1 LKQLVL
7 LTDNYP
13 NSNGE
18 FFLDD
23 EINIISSEFEK
34 ITVLCISKRN
44 NEHRTIPKNV
54 QVIELPQIG
63 LIERILLRFQSLFFM
78 PLWDELNSLKRD
90 YGLRPNFLIFK
101 ILVEDFVR
109 SSIIIKALNK
119 HQLTYPSKNMLY
131 SYWHDYKAL
140 AIARIR
146 KKTGCPAIARCHRW
160 DVYFYANTPP
170 YLPYRKY
177 LLNELSLTC
186 SISEDGIN
194 YMRQIHQFNG
204 KDKLMLSRLGKINN
218 RIPHP
223 LMSASDV
230 ITICSCS
237 TLTSVKRVEL
247 IIDFIKSLSVHIKIK
262 WVHFGDGI
270 LKEKLL
276 KLAEESLTNVDYNF
290 MGIVPNEEILNFYHV
305 NFVDLFINFSD
316 SEGIPVSIMEAQSA
330 GIPVLAT
337 NVGGTSEIVN
347 NENGFL
353 VEKDF
358 NLKEVVSI
366 IQKYLSSTD
375 EVKKQKRKASYENWK
390 QNYNAETN
398 YKEFVK
404 LLLSAEVSKAEN
416 IL

>member
-1 LKQLVL
+1 LKHLVL

-23 EINIISSEFEK
+23 EINIISSKFEK
-34 ITVLCISKRN
+34 ITVLCASKIYNTKRA
-44 NEHRTIPKNV
+44 IPHNV

-63 LIERILLRFQSLFFM
+63 FFKRILFRFQSLFFM
-78 PLWDELNSLKRD
+78 PLFKELLSLKKS
-90 YGLRPNFLIFK
+90 YGLPPNFLLVK

-109 SSIIIKALNK
+109 SSIVMKELYK
-119 HQLTYPSKNMLY
+119 HELTDPSKHILY
-131 SYWHDYKAL
+131 SYWHDYKTL

-146 KKTGCPAIARCHRW
+146 KKTGCRAIARCHRW
-160 DVYFYANTPP
+160 DVYFYANNPP

-177 LLNELSLTC
+177 LLNELSLTS
-186 SISEDGIN
+186 SISVDGIN
-194 YMRQIHQFNG
+194 YMRLAHNFN
-204 KDKLMLSRLGKINN
+204 KTNKLVLSRLGKINN
-218 RIPHP
+218 RNPHP
-223 LMSASDV
+223 FISGSDL

-276 KLAEESLTNVDYNF
+276 KLAEESLINIDYNF
-290 MGIVPNEEILNFYHV
+290 RGIVPNDEILNFYNL
-305 NFVDLFINFSD
+305 NFIDLFINFSE

-358 NLKEVVSI
+358 NLKEVVTI
-366 IQKYLSSTD
+366 IKRYLSST
-375 EVKKQKRKASYENWK
+375 EEEKQRKRNASYENWK

-398 YKEFVK
+398 YIEFVK
-404 LLLSAEVSKAEN
+404 LITAN
-416 IL
+416 Y

>member
-1 LKQLVL
+1 MKHLVL

-23 EINIISSEFEK
+23 EINIISSKFEK
-34 ITVLCISKRN
+34 IIVLCTSNKN
-44 NEHRTIPKNV
+44 NIQRAIPQNV
-54 QVIELPQIG
+54 QVIEIHQIG
-63 LIERILLRFQSLFFM
+63 LIERIFLRFQSLFFLA
-78 PLWDELNSLKRD
+78 LWNELVSLKRV

-101 ILVEDFVR
+101 ILIQDFVR
-109 SSIIIKALNK
+109 SSIVMRALNQHK
-119 HQLTYPSKNMLY
+119 LTDPSKHILY

-170 YLPYRKY
+170 YLPYKKY
-177 LLNELSLTC
+177 LLNELSFTC
-186 SISEDGIN
+186 SISEDGIK
-194 YMRQIHQFNG
+194 YIRQVHNCNG
-204 KDKLMLSRLGKINN
+204 KDKLVLSRLGKINN
-218 RIPHP
+218 RNPYPFI
-223 LMSASDV
+223 STSDM

-247 IIDFIKSLSVHIKIK
+247 IIDFIKSLSVHVKIK
-262 WVHFGDGI
+262 WFHFGDGI
-270 LKEKLL
+270 LKEDLL
-276 KLAEESLTNVDYNF
+276 KLAEESLINIDYNF
-290 MGIVPNEEILNFYHV
+290 LGIVPNDDILNFYHV
-305 NFVDLFINFSD
+305 NFVDLFINFSE

-347 NENGFL
+347 DENGFL

-358 NLKEVVSI
+358 NQEEVVSI
-366 IQKYLSSTD
+366 IQHYLSSNKV
-375 EVKKQKRKASYENWK
+375 VKQQKRNASYENWK
-390 QNYNAETN
+390 QQYNAETN
-398 YKEFVK
+398 YNEFFK
-404 LLLSAEVSKAEN
+404 LLKTCTEPGRSAHH
-416 IL
+416 

>member
-1 LKQLVL
+1 MKHLVL
-7 LTDNYP
+7 LCDYYP

-23 EINIISSEFEK
+23 EINIIASKFEK
-34 ITVLCISKRN
+34 ITVLCMSNKN
-44 NEHRTIPKNV
+44 NAQRVIPQNV
-54 QVIELPQIG
+54 QLIEFPQIRF
-63 LIERILLRFQSLFFM
+63 LERIFLRFQSLFFL
-78 PLWDELNSLKRD
+78 PLWKELLDIKKS
-90 YGLRPNFLIFK
+90 YGLVPNFLLFK

-109 SSIIIKALNK
+109 SSIVMKALYK
-119 HQLTYPSKNMLY
+119 HELTDPSKHILY

-140 AIARIR
+140 AIARIL
-146 KKTGCPAIARCHRW
+146 KKTGCRAIARCHRW

-177 LLNELSLTC
+177 LLNALSLTS
-186 SISEDGIN
+186 SISVDGIN
-194 YMRQIHQFNG
+194 YMRQVHNFN
-204 KDKLMLSRLGKINN
+204 KPSKLVLSRLGKINN
-218 RIPHP
+218 RNLHP
-223 LMSASDV
+223 FISGSDM

-247 IIDFIKSLSVHIKIK
+247 IIDFIKSLSVHYNIK

-276 KLAEESLTNVDYNF
+276 KLAEESLFNIDYNF
-290 MGIVPNEEILNFYHV
+290 RGIVPNDEILNFYNL
-305 NFVDLFINFSD
+305 NFIDLFINFSE

-358 NLKEVVSI
+358 NLKEVVTVI
-366 IQKYLSSTD
+366 KRYLSSTD
-375 EVKKQKRKASYENWK
+375 EEKQQKRKASYENWK
-390 QNYNAETN
+390 QNYNAEIN
-398 YKEFVK
+398 YNEFVK
-404 LLLSAEVSKAEN
+404 LLTTHY
-416 IL
+416 

>member
-1 LKQLVL
+1 MKHLVL

-13 NSNGE
+13 NTIGE

-23 EINIISSEFEK
+23 EINIIASKFEK
-34 ITVLCISKRN
+34 ITVLCASEKN
-44 NEHRTIPKNV
+44 NSQRPIPQNI
-54 QVIELPQIG
+54 QVIEFTKIRF
-63 LIERILLRFQSLFFM
+63 IERVLLRFKGLFFR
-78 PLWDELNSLKRD
+78 PLWNELLFLKKS
-90 YGLRPNFLIFK
+90 YNLRTNFLIFK
-101 ILVEDFVR
+101 ILMEDFVR
-109 SSIIIKALNK
+109 SSIVMKALYL
-119 HQLTYPSKNMLY
+119 HQLTDPSKHILY

-146 KKTGCPAIARCHRW
+146 KKTDCHAIARCHRW
-160 DVYFYANTPP
+160 DVYFYANNPP

-177 LLNELSLTC
+177 LLNELSLSC

-194 YMRQIHQFNG
+194 YMRQLHNFNR
-204 KDKLMLSRLGKINN
+204 KDKLVLSRLGKINKEN
-218 RIPHP
+218 P
-223 LMSASDV
+223 LSIISNLDV

-247 IIDFIKSLSVHIKIK
+247 IIDFVKSLSVHVKIK

-276 KLAEESLTNVDYNF
+276 KLAEVSLINIDYNF
-290 MGIVPNEEILNFYHV
+290 MGIVPNDDILNFYNV
-305 NFVDLFINFSD
+305 NFVDLFINFSE

-347 NENGFL
+347 DENGFL

-358 NLKEVVSI
+358 NQEEVVSI
-366 IQKYLSSTD
+366 IQHYLSSNKV
-375 EVKKQKRKASYENWK
+375 VKQQKRNASYENWK
-390 QNYNAETN
+390 QQYNAETN
-398 YKEFVK
+398 YNEFFK
-404 LLLSAEVSKAEN
+404 LLKTCTEPGRSAHH
-416 IL
+416 

>member
-1 LKQLVL
+1 MKHLVL
-7 LTDNYP
+7 LSDNYP

-23 EINIISSEFEK
+23 EINIISSKFEK
-34 ITVLCISKRN
+34 ITVLCTSKKT
-44 NEHRTIPKNV
+44 ESHRQVPENV
-54 QVIELPQIG
+54 DIIELTQIRFFN
-63 LIERILLRFQSLFFM
+63 RILLIFKGLFFL
-78 PLWDELNSLKRD
+78 PLWKELLSLKKS
-90 YGLRPNFLIFK
+90 YALRTNFLIFK

-109 SSIIIKALNK
+109 SSIVIKVLYK
-119 HQLTYPSKNMLY
+119 HQLTDPSKHILY

-140 AIARIR
+140 TIARIR
-146 KKTGCPAIARCHRW
+146 KKTGCTAIARCHRW

-170 YLPYRKY
+170 YLPYKKY

-186 SISEDGIN
+186 SISDDGIN
-194 YMRQIHQFNG
+194 YMRQIHNFQKQN
-204 KDKLMLSRLGKINN
+204 KLVLSRLGKINN

-223 LMSASDV
+223 FMSVSNV

-247 IIDFIKSLSVHIKIK
+247 IIDFIKSLSVHVKIK

-276 KLAEESLTNVDYNF
+276 KLAEESLISVDYNF
-290 MGIVPNEEILNFYHV
+290 MGILPNEEILNFYHV
-305 NFVDLFINFSD
+305 NFVDLFINFSA

-347 NENGFL
+347 NEIGFL

-358 NLKEVVSI
+358 NLEEVVFI
-366 IQKYLSSTD
+366 IQNYISGTD
-375 EVKKQKRKASYENWK
+375 EEKQQKRNASYENWK

-398 YKEFVK
+398 YNKFVK
-404 LLLSAEVSKAEN
+404 LITAN
-416 IL
+416 Y